1 MFHSFGHRRGVRG
14 VAHFSIDPCG
24 KARNGPKTRAKLRGV
39 DNFVKS
45 QKAQI
50 EAEIA
55 KAREKVKA
63 LGGSV
68 EDLCRLGGWAKG

>member
-1 MFHSFGHRRGVRG
+1 MAEALCAGCCDQGPDANEELVKNLRG
-14 VAHFSIDPCG
+14 SLE
-24 KARNGPKTRAKLRGV
+24 RAKDVQLRGV

-45 QKAQI
+45 QKTQM

-63 LGGSV
+63 LGGSFPT
-68 EDLCRLGGWAKG
+68 E